1 MREWILWIV
10 AITIGLW
17 TQGASAQP
25 NESASANLRE
35 QLLQQK
41 AALEQ
46 QKEAILELARSSGDV
61 ERDMEARDYLETRRL
76 TQTNLPQAPL
86 PPHGYIALVKV
97 EAVRR
102 VDSEVLRAYPGS
114 RPELHY
120 YEVQARVL
128 KVWHKE
134 WLHDPP
140 KPFRVRAG
148 NVLPLLWVACKRLRD
163 GREVAADSIWQVGQ
177 VCLVYELVP
186 LPKSGDYL
194 STASY
199 LSENLSDYWWVLD
212 TPECWR
218 IPRWSLPD
226 DVLYHAKTIFSQ
238 RYLQAW
244 EVVQE
249 PTRRIVSPPAE
260 VLQILDEEARFY
272 QLPEERSV
280 RLAWVKQRVQ
290 DKSLPLW
297 KRQRALV
304 YWFFAPEEKETRFK
318 DKEPGGRAYAR
329 QQAEYLTFLQG
340 LSEPLLQAYGLRVM
354 LRFYSGR
361 IYQSSLEAFEVWL
374 SALEP
379 FLAKDRSVEV
389 RREAAAALYY
399 CLVYPARWGVA
410 RGRALAYAEAVRSQ
424 WEQESDRIVRAYLGR
439 VWMEI
444 LLEDIDRQIV
454 EINRQL
460 QELERAGR

>member
-1 MREWILWIV
+1 MTSVIRRNQKRRWVLWI
-10 AITIGLW
+10 IMTTIGLW

-25 NESASANLRE
+25 SKGASATLQE

-41 AALEQ
+41 ATLKQ
-46 QKEAILELARSSGDV
+46 QKEAILELGRSSGEE
-61 ERDMEARDYLETRRL
+61 ERDREAADYLETRRL
-76 TQTNLPQAPL
+76 LQTDLPQAPL
-86 PPHGYIALVKV
+86 PPKGYIALVKV

-128 KVWHKE
+128 KVWDSE
-134 WLHDPP
+134 WRYDH

-148 NVLPLLWVACKRLRD
+148 DVLPLLWVACKRLRD
-163 GREVAADSIWQVGQ
+163 GREVAAEPIWQEGQ

-186 LPKSGDYL
+186 LPESGDYL
-194 STASY
+194 SSTAY
-199 LSENLSDYWWVLD
+199 LSENLSDYWWAID

-218 IPRWSLPD
+218 VPRRSNPD
-226 DVLYHAKTIFSQ
+226 DVLYRAKM
-238 RYLQAW
+238 RYSWYLRAW

-249 PTRRIVSPPAE
+249 PTLRVVSPPAE
-260 VLQILDEEARFY
+260 LLQVLDEEAGFH

-280 RLAWVKQRVQ
+280 RLAWVTQRVQ

-304 YWFFAPEEKETRFK
+304 YWFFAPEERETRFK
-318 DKEPGGRAYAR
+318 TEESGGRAYAR

-340 LSEPLLQAYGLRVM
+340 LSEPLLQAYGLRAM
-354 LRFYSGR
+354 LWCYRGR
-361 IYQSSLEAFEVWL
+361 VYQSSSEAFEVWL

-379 FLAKDRSVEV
+379 FLAKDRPAEV
-389 RREAAAALYY
+389 RREAAAVLYY
-399 CLVYPARWGVA
+399 CVVYPARWGVA
-410 RGRALAYAEAVRSQ
+410 REQALAYAEAVRSQ
-424 WEQESDRIVRAYLGR
+424 WEQESDRIVRAYLGSVGWR
-439 VWMEI
+439 FCLRI
-444 LLEDIDRQIV
+444 
-454 EINRQL
+454 
-460 QELERAGR
+460 